1 MIQSDQQIA
10 DRAAITELNAR
21 FAWLIDHEN
30 GQGVPELFTA
40 DGRYGYEGHWC
51 EGHTEIED
59 FYARRRQR
67 GTRTSRHVFTNSWTI
82 FESDDLALSRSILT
96 LFATDGD
103 PVASASPVCIL
114 DYSDT
119 LLRQADGRWRYRE
132 RHVVPV
138 FGHMPRLMEKE
149 LSAGARSPEQA
160 ARGSPVEKVGETM

>member
-1 MIQSDQQIA
+1 MIQSDPQIA
-10 DRAAITELNAR
+10 DRAAIAELNAR

-51 EGHTEIED
+51 EGPAEIED

-67 GTRTSRHVFTNSWTI
+67 GTRTSRHIFTNSWII
-82 FESDDLALSRSILT
+82 FESDGLALSQSILT

-103 PVASASPVCIL
+103 PEATSSPVCIL

-119 LLRQADGRWRYRE
+119 LRKQDDGRWRYQE
-132 RHVVPV
+132 RHVSPV

-149 LSAGARSPEQA
+149 MPAAARAVDRAARSP
-160 ARGSPVEKVGETM
+160 SVGQVAEAL

>member
-1 MIQSDQQIA
+1 MIQSDPQIA
-10 DRAAITELNAR
+10 DRAAIAELNAR

-30 GQGVPELFTA
+30 GHGVPELFTA

-51 EGHTEIED
+51 EGPAEIED

-67 GTRTSRHVFTNSWTI
+67 GTRKSRHVFTNSWVL
-82 FESDDLALSRSILT
+82 FESDDLARGQSILT

-103 PVASASPVCIL
+103 PEASASPVCIL

-132 RHVVPV
+132 RHVSPA

-149 LSAGARSPEQA
+149 MPTGARSPDHA
-160 ARGSPVEKVGETM
+160 VRGLSVGQVAEAP

>member
-1 MIQSDQQIA
+1 MIQSDPQIA
-10 DRAAITELNAR
+10 DGAAIAELHAC

-30 GQGVPELFTA
+30 GHGVPELFTA

-51 EGHTEIED
+51 EGPAEIEE

-67 GTRTSRHVFTNSWTI
+67 GTRKSRHVFTNSWIT
-82 FESDDLALSRSILT
+82 FESDDRALSRSILT

-103 PVASASPVCIL
+103 PEDSASPVCIL

-132 RHVVPV
+132 RHVSPV
-138 FGHMPRLMEKE
+138 FGHMPRLMEE
-149 LSAGARSPEQA
+149 DGPARARSA
-160 ARGSPVEKVGETM
+160 DRGAGGPSVGPIAEAL